1 MSTLKEA
8 KAAIEMEIARIE
20 SRLTLLKIS
29 LEHLDAAL
37 QQSDVRRQTVVSVPS
52 AKPIKAA
59 PAMSTKAQGNS
70 KPLPKTG
77 ELFWL
82 QFLSQEPKPASAVF
96 SAGLAAL
103 SIKAA
108 SENARILRQRLSVVL
123 STMAKKGVI
132 QVTGTERTKWYA
144 KA

>member
-29 LEHLDAAL
+29 LEHLEAAL
-37 QQSDVRRQTVVSVPS
+37 QQSDVRRQTVVSVS
-52 AKPIKAA
+52 GAKPIKVA
-59 PAMSTKAQGNS
+59 PAMSTRGNS

-96 SAGLAAL
+96 SSGLAAL

-132 QVTGTERTKWYA
+132 QATGTERTKWYA